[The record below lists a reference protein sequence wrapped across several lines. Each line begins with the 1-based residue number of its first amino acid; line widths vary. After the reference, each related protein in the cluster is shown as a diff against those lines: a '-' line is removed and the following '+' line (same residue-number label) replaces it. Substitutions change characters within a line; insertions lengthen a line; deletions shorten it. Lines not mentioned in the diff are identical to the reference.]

1 MQRETRSRRAVDHL
15 SDRCP
20 VRWYIVYNQSSSTT
34 MRTRTVALAFGRVL
48 REARLERGISQD
60 ALASLCDF
68 DRTYPS
74 LLERGLRSPTLA
86 MILRI
91 AEALDL
97 NPSLLV
103 GKTYDELRRQS

>member
-1 MQRETRSRRAVDHL
+1 
-15 SDRCP
+15 
-20 VRWYIVYNQSSSTT
+20 

-48 REARLERGISQD
+48 REARLQKGISQD
-60 ALASLCDF
+60 SLASLCDF

-86 MILRI
+86 MVLRI
-91 AEALDL
+91 SEALDI

-103 GKTYDELRRQS
+103 AKTYDELRRPL

>member
-1 MQRETRSRRAVDHL
+1 MLT
-15 SDRCP
+15 P
-20 VRWYIVYNQSSSTT
+20 
-34 MRTRTVALAFGRVL
+34 MRTRKVALAFGRVL
-48 REARLERGISQD
+48 REARLQKGISQD

-86 MILRI
+86 MVFRLC
-91 AEALDL
+91 EALEL

-103 GKTYDELRRQS
+103 TRTYDELRRL